1 MIKLRSLVAL
11 GFAGGLVPTPSAVVV
26 LLGATAIGRA
36 WFGIVLVVFYGVG
49 MSATLIAAGLTLGWA
64 RRRYSFHQAS
74 ERALR
79 YAAAMPILTG
89 VVVTGGGVVLIARA
103 LTGA

>member
-1 MIKLRSLVAL
+1 M

-36 WFGIVLVVFYGVG
+36 WFGVMLVLFYGLG
-49 MSATLIAAGLTLGWA
+49 MSATLIAAGLALGWA
-64 RRRYSFHQAS
+64 RRRFAIERAS

-79 YAAAMPILTG
+79 IAAALPILTG
-89 VVVTGGGVVLIARA
+89 VVVTGGGLVLIGRA
-103 LTGA
+103 LSGA